1 VSTDV
6 TEFIRTRLSAR
17 GGRDDVIKEILM
29 SDMPTPGG
37 DATRAP
43 AVPRSLFR
51 RSVRIA
57 ALGLLALLVLTA
69 AFALYSRLWPA
80 GRGVGR
86 ECELTSGVHAV
97 CGLNKPEDLLRLGDS
112 DWVVT
117 GNMGNDDW
125 AGGGFH
131 AVRMGDESFRA
142 LSPELSR
149 PVAPTYRDCP
159 GAPDPKLLSA
169 HGIALRARADGAHT
183 LYAVNHGGRESIEV
197 FDVRVSAEGPA
208 LTWTGCVVLPAEH
221 EANSVAPLPDGGIV
235 VTIPH
240 LPSSSQGAVLR
251 WGPDGGWTEVPGTRF
266 QGDNGILVSPDG
278 TRLYVNEYFN
288 NRVHEVPLG
297 GAATSLRSVH
307 LGFHPD
313 NIRFAPDGSLLAT
326 GHPNYLAVVGL
337 CGFFLR
343 CGIGTEVA
351 RIDPTTFQATTLF
364 ERGANETFSA
374 GTSAIVVGDE
384 LWIGS
389 FVSRSLLVVPL
400 SELKQP
406 LGARMKHPP
415 PDGATPP

>member
-1 VSTDV
+1 
-6 TEFIRTRLSAR
+6 
-17 GGRDDVIKEILM
+17 
-29 SDMPTPGG
+29 
-37 DATRAP
+37 
-43 AVPRSLFR
+43 
-51 RSVRIA
+51 VRIA
-57 ALGLLALLVLTA
+57 ALGLLAVLVFA
-69 AFALYSRLWPA
+69 AASALYWKIWPA

-86 ECELTSGVHAV
+86 ECELTSGVRAV
-97 CGLNKPEDLLRLGDS
+97 CGLNKPEDMLRLGDS

-125 AGGGFH
+125 AEGGFY
-131 AVRMGDESFRA
+131 AVRIGDKAFRA
-142 LSPELSR
+142 ITPELSR
-149 PVAPTYRDCP
+149 PAEPAYHGCP

-169 HGIALRARADGAHT
+169 HGIALRARAQGEYT
-183 LYAVNHGGRESIEV
+183 LYAVNHGGRESVEV

-208 LTWTGCVVLPAEH
+208 LTWTGCIVLPAEH

-251 WGPDGGWTEVPGTRF
+251 WAPGGSWTEVPGTRF

-297 GAATSLRSVH
+297 GAATPPRSVE

-313 NIRFAPDGSLLAT
+313 NVRFAPDGAILVT

-337 CGFFLR
+337 CGFVLK

-351 RIDPTTFQATTLF
+351 RIDPATFQAATLF
-364 ERGANETFSA
+364 KRGANETFSA

-389 FVSRSLLVVPL
+389 FVSRALLIVPL
-400 SELKQP
+400 TQTSSSGP
-406 LGARMKHPP
+406 SPAGRA
-415 PDGATPP
+415 D

>member
-1 VSTDV
+1 M
-6 TEFIRTRLSAR
+6 R
-17 GGRDDVIKEILM
+17 
-29 SDMPTPGG
+29 DMPTPDR
-37 DATRAP
+37 DATQAP
-43 AVPRSLFR
+43 APRRLFTR
-51 RSVRIA
+51 KGVRIA
-57 ALGLLALLVLTA
+57 ALGLLAVLVFAA

-97 CGLNKPEDLLRLGDS
+97 CGLNKPEDMMRLGDS
-112 DWVVT
+112 DWVIT

-131 AVRMGDESFRA
+131 AVRIGDEAFRA
-142 LSPELSR
+142 ITPDLSR

-169 HGIALRARADGAHT
+169 HGIALRDRAKGEHT

-197 FDVRVSAEGPA
+197 FDVRVSAEGPE

-235 VTIPH
+235 VTIPQ

-251 WGPDGGWTEVPGTRF
+251 WVPGGGWSEVPGTRF
-266 QGDNGILVSPDG
+266 QFDNGILVSPDG
-278 TRLYVNEYFN
+278 TRLYVNEYMSS
-288 NRVHEVPLG
+288 RVHEVPLS
-297 GAATSLRSVH
+297 GAATRPRSVD

-313 NIRFAPDGSLLAT
+313 NIRFAPDGSILAT
-326 GHPNYLAVVGL
+326 GHPNSIAVVAL
-337 CGFFLR
+337 CGFALK

-364 ERGANETFSA
+364 KRGANETFSA

-389 FVSRSLLVVPL
+389 FVSRALLIVPL
-400 SELKQP
+400 SELRQP
-406 LGARMKHPP
+406 IGSPAASPTHE
-415 PDGATPP
+415 

>member
-1 VSTDV
+1 M
-6 TEFIRTRLSAR
+6 
-17 GGRDDVIKEILM
+17 RDM
-29 SDMPTPGG
+29 TTPGG
-37 DATRAP
+37 NATRAP
-43 AVPRSLFR
+43 AARPLFTR

-57 ALGLLALLVLTA
+57 ALGLLALLVFAA
-69 AFALYSRLWPA
+69 AFALYWRLWPA

-86 ECELTSGVHAV
+86 ECELTSGVHAL
-97 CGLNKPEDLLRLGDS
+97 CGLNKPEDMLRLGDS

-131 AVRMGDESFRA
+131 AVRIGDETFRA
-142 LSPELSR
+142 ITPDLSR
-149 PVAPTYRDCP
+149 PAVPAYRDCP

-169 HGIALRARADGAHT
+169 HGIALRARAKGEHT

-197 FDVRVSAEGPA
+197 FDVRVSAEGPE

-221 EANSVAPLPDGGIV
+221 EANSVAPLPAGGIV

-251 WGPDGGWTEVPGTRF
+251 WVPGGGWTEVPGTRF

-278 TRLYVNEYFN
+278 TRLYVNEYFKS
-288 NRVHEVPLG
+288 RVHEVPLVG
-297 GAATSLRSVH
+297 TTAPPRSVE

-313 NIRFAPDGSLLAT
+313 NARFAPDGSILVT

-337 CGFFLR
+337 CGFVLK
-343 CGIGTEVA
+343 CGIETEVA
-351 RIDPTTFQATTLF
+351 RIDPATFQAATIF

-374 GTSAIVVGDE
+374 GTSTIVVGDE

-389 FVSRSLLVVPL
+389 FVSRALLIVPL
-400 SELKQP
+400 SELRQP
-406 LGARMKHPP
+406 LGSPAASPTRELRPP
-415 PDGATPP
+415 